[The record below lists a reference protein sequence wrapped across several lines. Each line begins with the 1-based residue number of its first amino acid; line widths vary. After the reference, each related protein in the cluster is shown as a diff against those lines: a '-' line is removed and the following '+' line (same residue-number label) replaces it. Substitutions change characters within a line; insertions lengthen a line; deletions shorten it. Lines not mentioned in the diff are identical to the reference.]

1 MATVERE
8 LGARLGA
15 ARLVLEGRSG
25 DIARIVSA
33 AQAKAVKRRDA
44 GLKSMNH
51 EVRVRMVDLAV
62 GCSWVGEAPPEN
74 GTIVTELPATP
85 TTPTPTARM
94 IEARLTA
101 ANHDD
106 EKKIV
111 PDVTLPCDAGG
122 LPLIFKKKHGLESDD
137 MDEDGYPTRFSTSL
151 PSFTVDKDGEPDVIF
166 E

>member
-111 PDVTLPCDAGG
+111 PDVMLPCDAGG
-122 LPLIFKKKHGLESDD
+122 LPLIFKKN
-137 MDEDGYPTRFSTSL
+137 MVWRVMTWMRMVTRRAFLHLHRRL
-151 PSFTVDKDGEPDVIF
+151 P
-166 E
+166 